1 MGRGAIMFLCLMTG
15 IFPGKALAQAASGLS
30 PPAGDARSQKAV
42 IGQSVKHNILEVE
55 KVMGEIHQL
64 MFQGQFTPRQATE
77 VSEMMTRLGVM
88 MQEMSR
94 PQGEKLAEKH
104 EQELKEIR
112 RRIEV

>member
-77 VSEMMTRLGVM
+77 VSEMMTRPRVKSW
-88 MQEMSR
+88 QRNISR
-94 PQGEKLAEKH
+94 N
-104 EQELKEIR
+104 
-112 RRIEV
+112 